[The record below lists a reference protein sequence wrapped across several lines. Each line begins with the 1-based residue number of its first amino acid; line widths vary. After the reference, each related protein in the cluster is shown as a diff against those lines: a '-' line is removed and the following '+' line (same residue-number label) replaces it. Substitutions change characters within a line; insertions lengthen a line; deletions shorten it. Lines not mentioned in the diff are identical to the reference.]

1 MPINKLWQKAK
12 SFLKNDG
19 SSGSFSPDID
29 QQGLISEQDEST
41 SAVNPDD
48 SPSRLEIVRKPAAQA
63 GKIDNIEVLSNVFN
77 RMVEQL
83 GGINEHLNMQ
93 IEQHHKLVDRIDQLP
108 ELLEN
113 LPSAVKDQKDLVN
126 GLIEQLKGKAL
137 KDQQFIETIGKIPD
151 EAIKQS
157 NVLIDMN
164 RKLSVSADADVQM
177 AESFN
182 KFNETLSTLDSDT
195 VNQTDSIRQMNKT
208 FAASDRYLKYI
219 LSKQHKRF
227 MWVFIIAMSICG
239 IAVLSLVAMILIVMK

>member
-12 SFLKNDG
+12 SFLKNDS
-19 SSGSFSPDID
+19 SSGSFSPDVD
-29 QQGLISEQDEST
+29 QQGLISEQGDST
-41 SAVNPDD
+41 SVANPDN
-48 SPSRLEIVRKPAAQA
+48 STSRLEIVRKPTVQIE
-63 GKIDNIEVLSNVFN
+63 KIDNIEVLTNVFN

-113 LPSAVKDQKDLVN
+113 LPDAVKDQKDLVG

-137 KDQQFIETIGKIPD
+137 KDQQFIEAIEKIPD

-157 NVLIDMN
+157 NVLVDMN

-182 KFNETLSTLDSDT
+182 KFNETLSTLDADT

-219 LSKQHKRF
+219 LSKQQKRF
-227 MWVFIIAMSICG
+227 MWVFITAISICG
-239 IAVLSLVAMILIVMK
+239 MAILSLVAIILIVMK

>member
-12 SFLKNDG
+12 SFFKNDG
-19 SSGSFSPDID
+19 SSESLSPDID
-29 QQGLISEQDEST
+29 QQGLISEQGDST
-41 SAVNPDD
+41 SAANADN
-48 SPSRLEIVRKPAAQA
+48 SPGRLEIVRKPPKQPE
-63 GKIDNIEVLSNVFN
+63 KIDNIEVLSNAFN
-77 RMVEQL
+77 RMVDQL

-93 IEQHHKLVDRIDQLP
+93 IEQHHKLIDRIDQIP

-113 LPSAVKDQKDLVN
+113 LPIAVKDQKELVN
-126 GLIEQLKGKAL
+126 ELIEQLKAKSL
-137 KDQQFIETIGKIPD
+137 KDQQFIETVEKIPD
-151 EAIKQS
+151 EATKQS
-157 NVLIDMN
+157 NVLVDMN

-182 KFNETLSTLDSDT
+182 KFNETLSSLDSNA
-195 VNQTDSIRQMNKT
+195 VNQTDSIKQMNKT

>member
-12 SFLKNDG
+12 SFLKNDD

-29 QQGLISEQDEST
+29 QQGLIGEQDDGT
-41 SAVNPDD
+41 SASNHDN
-48 SPSRLEIVRKPAAQA
+48 SPSRLEIVRKPAAQT
-63 GKIDNIEVLSNVFN
+63 GKTDNIEVLTNVFN

-113 LPSAVKDQKDLVN
+113 LPSAVKDQKELVN
-126 GLIEQLKGKAL
+126 GLIEQLKDKAV
-137 KDQQFIETIGKIPD
+137 KDQQFIETVEKIPD

-182 KFNETLSTLDSDT
+182 KFNETLSTLNADT
-195 VNQTDSIRQMNKT
+195 VHQTDSIRQMNKT

-227 MWVFIIAMSICG
+227 MWVFITAMSICG
-239 IAVLSLVAMILIVMK
+239 IAILSLVAIILIIMK